1 MYFLSKET
9 NNIEGGIYATK
20 DDDGTTMVQF
30 FVDKDDAVMY
40 NEQLQAVGYELKV
53 SETPDETVD
62 KLCEALGYAYSIV
75 EPGDIV
81 VPRLEILQ
89 DMLGN
94 FFK

>member
-89 DMLGN
+89 DMLGQ